1 MKWIACLV
9 LMAACQSGSGGR
21 EEQVAPA
28 SGGTQVIQLPKPEVT
43 EPYRADITNLCDS
56 VHLSGAE
63 EHPKDERWQVV
74 AMWLGPHITTQ
85 AGHDFLIAIQPLQ
98 GEAKAMAL
106 ETEAKRVGLAKC
118 ELANQWR
125 QPG

>member
-1 MKWIACLV
+1 MKWIACVV
-9 LMAACQSGSGGR
+9 LAAACQTGSGGSR
-21 EEQVAPA
+21 EEPA
-28 SGGTQVIQLPKPEVT
+28 AAKGTQVISLPKPDVT
-43 EPYRADITNLCDS
+43 DEYRADITNLCDAI
-56 VHLSGAE
+56 HLSGAE

-106 ETEAKRVGLAKC
+106 ESEARRVGVAKC
-118 ELANQWR
+118 ALATEWR
-125 QPG
+125 QPT

>member
-9 LMAACQSGSGGR
+9 LVAACQSGSSGQ
-21 EEQVAPA
+21 EESPA
-28 SGGTQVIQLPKPEVT
+28 STGRTQVIQLPKPDIT

-56 VHLSGAE
+56 IHLSGAE

-85 AGHDFLIAIQPLQ
+85 EGHDFLIAIQPLQ

-106 ETEAKRVGLAKC
+106 ETEAKRVGIAKC
-118 ELANQWR
+118 QLAAEWR
-125 QPG
+125 QPS

>member
-9 LMAACQSGSGGR
+9 LVAACQSGSGGQQ
-21 EEQVAPA
+21 EEPA
-28 SGGTQVIQLPKPEVT
+28 STGRTQVIQLPKPDVT
-43 EPYRADITNLCDS
+43 EPYRADITNLCDAI
-56 VHLSGAE
+56 HLSGAE

-85 AGHDFLIAIQPLQ
+85 EGHDFLIAIQPLQ

-106 ETEAKRVGLAKC
+106 ETEAKRVGVAKC
-118 ELANQWR
+118 QLAAEWR
-125 QPG
+125 QPS

>member
-9 LMAACQSGSGGR
+9 LLAACQSGSGGQ
-21 EEQVAPA
+21 EEAPA
-28 SGGTQVIQLPKPEVT
+28 STGRTQVIQLPKADVT
-43 EPYRADITNLCDS
+43 DGYRADITNLCDS
-56 VHLSGAE
+56 IHLSGAE
-63 EHPKDERWQVV
+63 EHPKDEQWQVV

-106 ETEAKRVGLAKC
+106 ETEAKRVGIAKC
-118 ELANQWR
+118 NLANEWR

>member
-1 MKWIACLV
+1 MKWIACIV
-9 LMAACQSGSGGR
+9 LATACQSGDGGR
-21 EEQVAPA
+21 EEPAPTT
-28 SGGTQVIQLPKPEVT
+28 GRTQVISLPKADVT
-43 EPYRADITNLCDS
+43 EQYRADITNLCDCIQ
-56 VHLSGAE
+56 LSGADQK
-63 EHPKDERWQVV
+63 PKDERWQII

-98 GEAKAMAL
+98 GEAKALAL

-118 ELANQWR
+118 ELANEWR

>member
-9 LMAACQSGSGGR
+9 LVAACQSGSSGQ
-21 EEQVAPA
+21 EEAPA
-28 SGGTQVIQLPKPEVT
+28 STGRTQVIQLPKPDIT

-56 VHLSGAE
+56 IHLSGAE

-85 AGHDFLIAIQPLQ
+85 EGHDFLIAIQPLQ

-106 ETEAKRVGLAKC
+106 ETEAKRVGIAKC

>member
-9 LMAACQSGSGGR
+9 LVAACQSGSGGR
-21 EEQVAPA
+21 EEEPA
-28 SGGTQVIQLPKPEVT
+28 STGRTQVIQLPKADVT
-43 EPYRADITNLCDS
+43 DGYRADINNLCDS